1 MRFII
6 TAIILFAVTSSAR
19 ADLYVLCYHSFLG
32 KTNVPYDFTI
42 EELKA
47 HLDYFKQKGF
57 RFVSYRDLMS
67 GNISGKKNILVSIDD
82 GNHSV
87 FKAYH
92 EVFKPMGIKPLLAI
106 YPNIIGKKEYVM
118 NWAQLKSLVDD
129 GCDIAAHGYFHLK
142 LNKKL
147 YEQNRRD
154 FLQEITKSKKMLEEK
169 LGITITSFAYPFG
182 IAIEETV
189 KTLRDAGYK
198 TGFTIVGKAMHL
210 PLERNNAYMLPRFML
225 TRPLAKSHIA
235 HIARLAGSPE
245 AMTKMNAVNGK
256 VMPVS
261 SHESSKAEKAL
272 QAKAS
277 KDMAF
282 GKDLKTTRKEEKKSN
297 QVRSKSEKQ
306 KTTGVTGKTKPARKD
321 SPDNPSKKA
330 KELDIPDLVMH
341 RDEHI
346 DVAYRMSGIGILAVS
361 HDEKK
366 PDTSQKNAVT
376 TGSGG
381 VRPPAIIRKHY
392 DFLAKETVSI
402 YYAVLRLYYQK
413 MDGLFEK
420 LNRISK
426 AMAQKVKSARG

>member
-32 KTNVPYDFTI
+32 KTNVPYDFTL

-57 RFVSYRDLMS
+57 RFVSYRDLMA
-67 GNISGKKNILVSIDD
+67 GAVSGKKNILVSIDD

-106 YPNIIGKKEYVM
+106 YPNIIGKKDYVM

-182 IAIEETV
+182 LAIEETE
-189 KTLRDAGYK
+189 KALRDAGYK

-225 TRPLAKSHIA
+225 TRPLAKSNIA
-235 HIARLAGSPE
+235 HIARLAGAPE
-245 AMTKMNAVNGK
+245 TMTKVNAANGK
-256 VMPVS
+256 VIPVS
-261 SHESSKAEKAL
+261 SHESSKTEKAL
-272 QAKAS
+272 QPKAS
-277 KDMAF
+277 KDVAF
-282 GKDLKTTRKEEKKSN
+282 GKDLKASRKEEKKSN
-297 QVRSKSEKQ
+297 HVRPKSDKQ

-321 SPDNPSKKA
+321 SPDNPSKKS

-341 RDEHI
+341 RNENI

-361 HDEKK
+361 QDEKK
-366 PDTSQKNAVT
+366 PDASLKTTVA

-381 VRPPAIIRKHY
+381 VHPPIILRKRY
-392 DFLAKETVSI
+392 DVLAKEALSL
-402 YYAVLRLYYQK
+402 YYNVLRLYYQK
-413 MDGLFEK
+413 MDGIFDT
-420 LNRISK
+420 LNRASK
-426 AMAQKVKSARG
+426 AMTQKVKSARG